1 MKTVRLT
8 TAQAIVRYL
17 IAQRIEIDGEL
28 RPLFPGV
35 FAIFGHGNVTCLGHA
50 LEEAKDDLPTW
61 RGQNEQGM
69 ALAAVAYAKA
79 MRRRQIMVA
88 TSSIGP
94 GATNMVTAAAV
105 AHANRLPVLLL
116 SGDTFASRIPDPVLQ
131 QVEGFGDPSVT
142 VNDTFKPV
150 TRYWDRIVKPVQVVH
165 TLPHAVA
172 TMLDPATCGP
182 AFLGPAPGRPGR
194 GLRLPRPLLRHG
206 GPRDPAAPSGRG
218 PAGAGG
224 RRAGRGHEAAHRRRR
239 RRPLLPGGGGA
250 AGLRRTAQHPGRR
263 DGGRQGHA
271 AVRPPPERRADRLD
285 RVHVGQRVWP
295 AEADVVLAV
304 GSRLQDFT
312 TGSWTVFAN
321 ESVRFIGLN
330 TAAFDAVKHLA
341 HPLVADAREGLRELS
356 ARVGAWRAPD
366 DWTDRAAVETA
377 QYHAYVDKIAS
388 PSAPAQEEK
397 PTYAQVVGAVDRLAL
412 PTDYAFAAAG
422 GFPGELNSGWR
433 AKGLDSID
441 MEYGYSCMGYEISG
455 AWGAKMALPD
465 REVIVFVGDGSYLM
479 MNSDLYSS
487 VLSGHK
493 LIVIVC
499 DNGGFAVINRLQVN
513 QGGAPFNN
521 LIADSKVQ
529 EVVAVDFA
537 AHAAAMG
544 CRSEKVGSVA
554 ELEAAMQTGA
564 GLGPDL
570 RDRHRHIGL
579 RLDGRRIVLGGR
591 GARGQRPAVRGGGPG
606 GHGRRQGRAAG
617 GLVSGMEETM
627 VDSDPAGLAGKVVV
641 VTGGTQGLGQAVARL
656 AAARG
661 AAGVAVVGRDTAKGQ
676 DAVDEL
682 EAMGTDGVFVPVDLA
697 DPDVGDHVMAAVD
710 ERFGVVHG
718 LVNAAAETRSGR
730 GVGHHDGAVRPNAG
744 RQRPGPVLPPAGG
757 RPDHEAGRGGWF
769 RRQHRQRH
777 RVRRPGPPHAV
788 RHLQGRAA
796 HADPQRRLL
805 ADVGPRTGQPREPGV
820 DGHAQRAHRPTGG
833 PRAGART
840 GWSRPRRPSP
850 SDASSSRRRRP
861 APSASC
867 CPTSRGS

>member
-69 ALAAVAYAKA
+69 ALAAVGYAKA

-182 AFLGPAPGRPGR
+182 AFLGLPQDVQAEAYDFPARFFDTVIHEI
-194 GLRLPRPLLRHG
+194 PRPRPDEGQLAR
-206 GPRDPAAPSGRG
+206 AAAALGEATKPLIV
-218 PAGAGG
+218 AGG
-224 RRAGRGHEAAHRRRR
+224 GVHYSLAEEELRAFAERHNIPVVETVAGKATLLSAHR
-239 RRPLLPGGGGA
+239 LN
-250 AGLRRTAQHPGRR
+250 AGPIGSTGCTSANALA
-263 DGGRQGHA
+263 
-271 AVRPPPERRADRLD
+271 
-285 RVHVGQRVWP
+285 

-397 PTYAQVVGAVDRLAL
+397 PTYAQVVGAIDRLAL

-493 LIVIVC
+493 LTVIVC

-554 ELEAAMQTGA
+554 ELEAAMQRA
-564 GLGPDL
+564 
-570 RDRHRHIGL
+570 RASDRTYVIAI
-579 RLDGRRIVLGGR
+579 DTS
-591 GARGQRPAVRGGGPG
+591 AYDWTGGGSFWEVGVPEVSD
-606 GHGRRQGRAAG
+606 RPSVVAAREA
-617 GLVSGMEETM
+617 M
-627 VDSDPAGLAGKVVV
+627 DAGK
-641 VTGGTQGLGQAVARL
+641 A
-656 AAARG
+656 
-661 AAGVAVVGRDTAKGQ
+661 
-676 DAVDEL
+676 
-682 EAMGTDGVFVPVDLA
+682 
-697 DPDVGDHVMAAVD
+697 
-710 ERFGVVHG
+710 
-718 LVNAAAETRSGR
+718 
-730 GVGHHDGAVRPNAG
+730 
-744 RQRPGPVLPPAGG
+744 
-757 RPDHEAGRGGWF
+757 
-769 RRQHRQRH
+769 
-777 RVRRPGPPHAV
+777 
-788 RHLQGRAA
+788 
-796 HADPQRRLL
+796 
-805 ADVGPRTGQPREPGV
+805 
-820 DGHAQRAHRPTGG
+820 AQRV
-833 PRAGART
+833 
-840 GWSRPRRPSP
+840 GW
-850 SDASSSRRRRP
+850 
-861 APSASC
+861 
-867 CPTSRGS
+867 

>member
-1 MKTVRLT
+1 M
-8 TAQAIVRYL
+8 
-17 IAQRIEIDGEL
+17 
-28 RPLFPGV
+28 
-35 FAIFGHGNVTCLGHA
+35 FAIFGHGNVTCLGQA
-50 LEEAKDDLPTW
+50 LEEVRDELPTW

-182 AFLGPAPGRPGR
+182 AFLGLPQDVQAEAYDYPARFFDTTVHEI
-194 GLRLPRPLLRHG
+194 PRPRPDEGQLAR
-206 GPRDPAAPSGRG
+206 AAAVLGEATKPLIV
-218 PAGAGG
+218 AGG
-224 RRAGRGHEAAHRRRR
+224 GVHYSLAEEELRSFAERHNIPVVETVAGKATLLSAHR
-239 RRPLLPGGGGA
+239 LN
-250 AGLRRTAQHPGRR
+250 AGPIGSTGCTSANALAG
-263 DGGRQGHA
+263 
-271 AVRPPPERRADRLD
+271 
-285 RVHVGQRVWP
+285 
-295 AEADVVLAV
+295 EADVVLAV

-330 TAAFDAVKHLA
+330 TASFDAVKHLA

-356 ARVGAWRAPD
+356 ARVGAWRGPD
-366 DWTDRAAVETA
+366 DWTDRASVETA

-397 PTYAQVVGAVDRLAL
+397 PTYAQVVGAVDRMAL

-493 LIVIVC
+493 LVVIVC

-529 EVVAVDFA
+529 DVVAVDFA

-544 CRSEKVGSVA
+544 CRSEKVSSVA
-554 ELEAAMQTGA
+554 ELEAAM
-564 GLGPDL
+564 
-570 RDRHRHIGL
+570 DR
-579 RLDGRRIVLGGR
+579 
-591 GARGQRPAVRGGGPG
+591 ARASDRTYVIAIDTSAYDWTGGGAFWEVGVPEVSS
-606 GHGRRQGRAAG
+606 RAS
-617 GLVSGMEETM
+617 V
-627 VDSDPAGLAGKVVV
+627 VDAREAMDAGK
-641 VTGGTQGLGQAVARL
+641 A
-656 AAARG
+656 
-661 AAGVAVVGRDTAKGQ
+661 
-676 DAVDEL
+676 
-682 EAMGTDGVFVPVDLA
+682 
-697 DPDVGDHVMAAVD
+697 
-710 ERFGVVHG
+710 
-718 LVNAAAETRSGR
+718 
-730 GVGHHDGAVRPNAG
+730 
-744 RQRPGPVLPPAGG
+744 
-757 RPDHEAGRGGWF
+757 
-769 RRQHRQRH
+769 
-777 RVRRPGPPHAV
+777 
-788 RHLQGRAA
+788 
-796 HADPQRRLL
+796 
-805 ADVGPRTGQPREPGV
+805 
-820 DGHAQRAHRPTGG
+820 AQRV
-833 PRAGART
+833 
-840 GWSRPRRPSP
+840 GW
-850 SDASSSRRRRP
+850 
-861 APSASC
+861 
-867 CPTSRGS
+867 

>member
-35 FAIFGHGNVTCLGHA
+35 FAIFGHGNVTCLGQA
-50 LEEAKDDLPTW
+50 LEEVRDDLPTW

-182 AFLGPAPGRPGR
+182 AFLGLPQDVQAEAYDYPARFFDTTVHEI
-194 GLRLPRPLLRHG
+194 PRPRPDEGQLAR
-206 GPRDPAAPSGRG
+206 AAAVLGEATKPLII
-218 PAGAGG
+218 AGG
-224 RRAGRGHEAAHRRRR
+224 GVHYSLAEEELRSFAERHNIPVVETVAGKATLLSAHG
-239 RRPLLPGGGGA
+239 LN
-250 AGLRRTAQHPGRR
+250 AGPIGSTGCTSANALAG
-263 DGGRQGHA
+263 
-271 AVRPPPERRADRLD
+271 
-285 RVHVGQRVWP
+285 
-295 AEADVVLAV
+295 EADVVLAV

-330 TAAFDAVKHLA
+330 TASFDAVKHLA

-356 ARVGAWRAPD
+356 ARVGAWRGPD
-366 DWTDRAAVETA
+366 DWTDRASVETA

-397 PTYAQVVGAVDRLAL
+397 PTYAQVVGAVDRMAL

-493 LIVIVC
+493 LVVIVC

-529 EVVAVDFA
+529 DVVAVDFA

-544 CRSEKVGSVA
+544 CRSEKVSSVA
-554 ELEAAMQTGA
+554 ELEAAMGRA
-564 GLGPDL
+564 
-570 RDRHRHIGL
+570 RASDRTYVIAI
-579 RLDGRRIVLGGR
+579 DTS
-591 GARGQRPAVRGGGPG
+591 AYDWTGGGAFWEVGVPEVSS
-606 GHGRRQGRAAG
+606 RAS
-617 GLVSGMEETM
+617 V
-627 VDSDPAGLAGKVVV
+627 VDAREAMDAGK
-641 VTGGTQGLGQAVARL
+641 A
-656 AAARG
+656 
-661 AAGVAVVGRDTAKGQ
+661 
-676 DAVDEL
+676 
-682 EAMGTDGVFVPVDLA
+682 
-697 DPDVGDHVMAAVD
+697 
-710 ERFGVVHG
+710 
-718 LVNAAAETRSGR
+718 
-730 GVGHHDGAVRPNAG
+730 
-744 RQRPGPVLPPAGG
+744 
-757 RPDHEAGRGGWF
+757 
-769 RRQHRQRH
+769 
-777 RVRRPGPPHAV
+777 
-788 RHLQGRAA
+788 
-796 HADPQRRLL
+796 
-805 ADVGPRTGQPREPGV
+805 
-820 DGHAQRAHRPTGG
+820 AQRV
-833 PRAGART
+833 
-840 GWSRPRRPSP
+840 GW
-850 SDASSSRRRRP
+850 
-861 APSASC
+861 
-867 CPTSRGS
+867 